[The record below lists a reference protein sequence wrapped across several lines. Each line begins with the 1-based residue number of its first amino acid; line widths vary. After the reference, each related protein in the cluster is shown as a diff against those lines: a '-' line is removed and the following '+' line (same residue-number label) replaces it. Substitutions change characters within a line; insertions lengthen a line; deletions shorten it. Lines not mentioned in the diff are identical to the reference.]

1 MKTLRGIAP
10 IAICGLLILPV
21 WAGSA
26 RHRSLEACSLLTAAN
41 ASVALGAS
49 SVPGRR
55 QMAADSAG
63 CEWSNDPE
71 YRDSSRRLVLNLHSL
86 RAYGYAGQAKVGMPI
101 VIEPIAGIGEDAFYQ
116 IYPKDSPPF
125 IWFKKGKT
133 GVSIRIII
141 GTKPYPFTVAQ
152 QKAKLAV
159 LAKAAA
165 AKL

>member
-1 MKTLRGIAP
+1 M
-10 IAICGLLILPV
+10 
-21 WAGSA
+21 WATNA
-26 RHRSLEACSLLTAAN
+26 RHRSLEACSLLTAAD

-49 SVPGRR
+49 SVAGKR

-63 CEWSNDPE
+63 CVWSDDPE
-71 YRDSSRRLVLNLHSL
+71 ARDSSRRLVLNLHSL
-86 RAYGYAGQAKVGMPI
+86 SAYGIAGQPKMGMPI
-101 VIEPIAGIGEDAFYQ
+101 VIEPIAGIGDDAFYQ
-116 IYPKDSPPF
+116 MYPKDSPPF

-141 GTKPYPFTVAQ
+141 GTKPYPFTVAL